1 MTEELETIKTIIETL
16 LDKLSLKGEVDFM
29 ETGEGTRFLIK
40 AREGALLIGEN
51 GQNLLAL
58 NHIVKKIAERVLK
71 EGGDAQ
77 PGLPGQACPARGEK
91 IIFSLDVNDYQAKK
105 IDDLKNLARLN
116 AQRVRYFKKEI
127 VMKPMTSFERRIIH
141 AILTECP
148 DIITESTGEEPNRRV
163 VIKPY
168 A

>member
-1 MTEELETIKTIIETL
+1 MKPQLEKIKIIVEVL
-16 LDKLSLKGEVDFM
+16 LEKLNVRGEVEFM

-40 AREGALLIGEN
+40 TYEGALLIGEN

-58 NHIVKKIAERVLK
+58 NHLVKKIAERDLNVND
-71 EGGDAQ
+71 E
-77 PGLPGQACPARGEK
+77 EK

-127 VMKPMTSFERRIIH
+127 TLKPMTSFERRIIH
-141 AILTECP
+141 AVLTENP
-148 DIITESTGEEPNRRV
+148 DITTESVGEEPNRKV

-168 A
+168 P

>member
-1 MTEELETIKTIIETL
+1 MTEEKPLKKIKIIIETL
-16 LDKLSLKGEVDFM
+16 LDKLNVKGEVEFM

-58 NHIVKKIAERVLK
+58 SHIVKKIAERELK
-71 EGGDAQ
+71 EGGEIKPAQ
-77 PGLPGQACPARGEK
+77 PGEK
-91 IIFSLDVNDYQAKK
+91 VIFSLDVNDYQAKK
-105 IDDLKNLARLN
+105 IEDLKNSARLN

-127 VMKPMTSFERRIIH
+127 AMKPMTSFERRIIH
-141 AILTECP
+141 ALLTECP

-168 A
+168 S

>member
-1 MTEELETIKTIIETL
+1 MKEEKLLENIKTIIETL
-16 LDKLSLKGEVDFM
+16 LDKLSVKGEVKFM

-58 NHIVKKIAERVLK
+58 NHIVKKIAERALK
-71 EGGDAQ
+71 EE
-77 PGLPGQACPARGEK
+77 GEGENREK
-91 IIFSLDVNDYQAKK
+91 VIFSLDVNDYQAKK
-105 IDDLKNLARLN
+105 IEDLKNLARLN

-127 VMKPMTSFERRIIH
+127 ALRPMTSFERRIIH

-148 DIITESTGEEPNRRV
+148 DITTESTGKEPNRKV

>member
-1 MTEELETIKTIIETL
+1 MKPRLEKIKIIIEAL
-16 LDKLSLKGEVDFM
+16 LEKLNVRGEVEFM
-29 ETGEGTRFLIK
+29 ETSEGTRFLIK
-40 AREGALLIGEN
+40 TYEGALLIGEN

-58 NHIVKKIAERVLK
+58 NHLVKKIAERDLN
-71 EGGDAQ
+71 GSDD
-77 PGLPGQACPARGEK
+77 EK

-127 VMKPMTSFERRIIH
+127 TLKPMTSFERRIIH
-141 AILTECP
+141 AVLTESP
-148 DIITESTGEEPNRRV
+148 DITTESVGEEPNRKV

-168 A
+168 P